1 MDRTPLLWVLVLFFG
16 TAIIF
21 GLLRRLTEDQGA
33 GVTFAVQ
40 VAALLLIVGAL
51 VLYVRRRE

>member
-1 MDRTPLLWVLVLFFG
+1 MLWVLVLFFG

-40 VAALLLIVGAL
+40 VAALVAIIAAL
-51 VLYVRRRE
+51 VWYVRRRE